1 MANPRETTMAQ
12 FRDSQV
18 VHNPI
23 LAVSE
28 LFGVSGKVALVT
40 GGSRGIGL
48 MIAKALVQ
56 NGARVYIS
64 ARKANVCDRVAA
76 ELSQLGPG
84 SCVSLPADLVSD
96 KACVALAAQLAEKEE
111 KLHILVNNAGATWGG
126 SFEDFPEA
134 AWGKIMTLNVASVFN
149 LTRACYAM
157 LKKGSGGNMDPAHVI
172 TIGSVAGEPNAN
184 VFDNAPS
191 YHASK
196 AAASQVTRWLAAKF
210 CREGI
215 VANCIQPAVFPSK
228 MTYDYQLKSDKGD
241 EMSARSHPVGR
252 YGHEND
258 MAGLALFL
266 SSRASAFVTG
276 ETISLDGGMAHVQG
290 AQMLPPPAKL

>member
-1 MANPRETTMAQ
+1 MMAQ
-12 FRDSQV
+12 FKDSQV
-18 VHNPI
+18 VANPMLSI
-23 LAVSE
+23 SE
-28 LFGVSGKVALVT
+28 LFSVSGKVAMVT

-76 ELSQLGPG
+76 ELTKLGPG
-84 SCVSLPADLVSD
+84 TCVSLPADLVSD
-96 KACVALAAQLAEKEE
+96 KACVDLAAKLAEKEQ

-126 SFEDFPEA
+126 TFEDFPEA
-134 AWGKIMTLNVASVFN
+134 AWGKVMTLNVTSVFQ
-149 LTRACYAM
+149 LTRACYNM

-172 TIGSVAGEPNAN
+172 TIGSVAGEPVAN

-210 CREGI
+210 CRDGI

-228 MTYDYQLKSDKGD
+228 MTYDYQLKSKRGD
-241 EMSARSHPVGR
+241 ETSANSHPVGR

-258 MAGLALFL
+258 MAGLAIFL

-276 ETISLDGGMAHVQG
+276 ETISLDGGMVHVSG
-290 AQMLPPPAKL
+290 AQTLPPPPAKL